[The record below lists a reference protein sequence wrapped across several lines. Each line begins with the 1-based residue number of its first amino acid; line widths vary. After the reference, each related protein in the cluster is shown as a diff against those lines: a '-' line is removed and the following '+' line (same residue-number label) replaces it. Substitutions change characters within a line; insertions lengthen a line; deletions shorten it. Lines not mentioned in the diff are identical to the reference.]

1 MKITIKSIMVFVVLS
16 GLFMIAPALM
26 SGNAFAQS
34 YEYGDSSSSSDND
47 NGDSSSSS
55 DNDNGD
61 SSTTPSDNDNGDSST
76 TPSDS
81 FVEITSHDDGETVP
95 VGELTIE
102 GTSSDAG
109 DSNCHIYA
117 DWNDVYP
124 YQSVEAT
131 GGDGSEDYSSWEFT
145 YTDDYETI
153 TEGDTNELT
162 VKYYCGSN
170 SDASNSVYDTVNLI
184 GEE

>member
-1 MKITIKSIMVFVVLS
+1 MKITIKSILVFVVLS

-34 YEYGDSSSSSDND
+34 YEYGDSSSSSSSDND

-55 DNDNGD
+55 
-61 SSTTPSDNDNGDSST
+61 SSSSSSDNDNGDSST